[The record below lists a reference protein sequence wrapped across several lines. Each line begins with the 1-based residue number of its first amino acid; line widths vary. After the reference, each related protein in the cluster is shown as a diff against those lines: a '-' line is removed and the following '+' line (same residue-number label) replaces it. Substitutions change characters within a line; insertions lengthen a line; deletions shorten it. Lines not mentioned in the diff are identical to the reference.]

1 MSRLQDVC
9 TALANQIRTQ
19 IAGGIQV
26 NVYPI
31 PVADP
36 KYPYVMIRPGTPF
49 ADYSKS
55 FSNGPRTDYN
65 VVLEVSASG
74 RADDSY
80 RQCYNLVDVGFGTT
94 SVPDAAMLVN
104 SATGKPDIGGV
115 VSSVYV
121 STADEV
127 TQPADMNA
135 VFRIA
140 VQIVTS
146 RSTT

>member
-9 TALANQIRTQ
+9 SALADQISTQ
-19 IAGGIQV
+19 IAGGKQV
-26 NVYPI
+26 NVYPV

-36 KYPYVMIRPGTPF
+36 KYPYVMIRPGSPF
-49 ADYSKS
+49 ADYNKS
-55 FSNGPRTDYN
+55 FGNGPHTDYN

-74 RADDSY
+74 RSDDSY
-80 RQCYNLVDVGFGTT
+80 RQCYDLIDVGFGTT
-94 SVPDAAMLVN
+94 SVPDAVMTGN
-104 SATGKPDIGGV
+104 PATGLPDLGGV
-115 VSSVYV
+115 VSMVYV

-135 VFRIA
+135 VFHIA